1 MKTLKERLS
10 AKLSRNGG
18 FTLVEMLIV
27 VAIIAILI
35 IVSIP
40 MIGSN
45 LEKAREATDTANE
58 RSAMSMA
65 ETYFLLNSKDMTFDN
80 NDKCKLYYTIN
91 KETHQ
96 GKIEEETNTLNDGNF
111 KYGLSKASRTLVTGG
126 TAGVPSDQGIIVT
139 VTKDGDIADV
149 YWGPSN

>member
-10 AKLSRNGG
+10 AKLSKNGG

-35 IVSIP
+35 MVSIP
-40 MIGSN
+40 MIGAN

-65 ETYFLLNSKDMTFDN
+65 ETFYLLNSKDMTFTGDEC
-80 NDKCKLYYTIN
+80 DLYYTIN
-91 KETHQ
+91 SETHQ
-96 GKIEEETNTLNDGNF
+96 GQIVDEKASVTDANF

-126 TAGVPSDQGIIVT
+126 TAGAPTSGGIT
-139 VTKDGDIADV
+139 VTISKDGDIKDV
-149 YWGPSN
+149 FWGAKPT